1 MVEDLQRSVAFFS
14 RSNAGLKMRNAELER
29 QILLAKQRIAGG
41 SNGGMGAMD
50 TIMGSGGGG
59 DNTMLGLMM
68 PTMEGEE
75 DEAAQAAHFAATQA
89 MYKSM
94 GFPPAAARQAAATF
108 ASTYKSNDRGYN
120 NMYAPEA
127 ASHSNIDTNSVGLS
141 LSTSPDEDQAQAAH
155 FTATQALYK
164 SMGFPPRAAKEAASS
179 LSHCHLGGSKA
190 SMNLNLKPAADD
202 AAAPVNLDVKPAA
215 IPTNSTAAS
224 VPPEAPLSSSL
235 QALNQYVMQ
244 HQQQQQAKVQQQQ
257 QQAKAQQQQQAK
269 AQQQAANAAASLAAI
284 LQAANYNPTPALPN
298 GNNVVTQ
305 PFSFPNVNNNSNAAV
320 TNQALMELIAKLC
333 QNQRT

>member
-1 MVEDLQRSVAFFS
+1 V
-14 RSNAGLKMRNAELER
+14 
-29 QILLAKQRIAGG
+29 
-41 SNGGMGAMD
+41 
-50 TIMGSGGGG
+50 
-59 DNTMLGLMM
+59 LGLML
-68 PTMEGEE
+68 PTMENE
-75 DEAAQAAHFAATQA
+75 DEQAQAAHFAATQA

-108 ASTYKSNDRGYN
+108 ASTYKSNDLAYN
-120 NMYAPEA
+120 VPEA

-141 LSTSPDEDQAQAAH
+141 LSTSPNEDQAQAAH

-179 LSHCHLGGSKA
+179 FSHCHLGGSKA
-190 SMNLNLKPAADD
+190 PMNLNLKPAAA

-244 HQQQQQAKVQQQQ
+244 QQQKQQQE
-257 QQAKAQQQQQAK
+257 AKAQQQQL
-269 AQQQAANAAASLAAI
+269 QAAVAKAAASLAAM
-284 LQAANYNPTPALPN
+284 LQAANYNPTTPLVPN
-298 GNNVVTQ
+298 GTNLTQQ
-305 PFSFPNVNNNSNAAV
+305 PFVFPNNNGNMNTNLNSNTAA
-320 TNQALMELIAKLC
+320 TNRALMELIAKLC
-333 QNQRT
+333 QNQRK